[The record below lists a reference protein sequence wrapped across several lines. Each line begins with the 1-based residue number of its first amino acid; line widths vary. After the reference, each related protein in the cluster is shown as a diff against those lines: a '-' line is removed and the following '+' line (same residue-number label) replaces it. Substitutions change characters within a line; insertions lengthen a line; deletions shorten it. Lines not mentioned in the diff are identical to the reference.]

1 MEKKIDIKNLL
12 GSFLISFSIC
22 FLIFLYAPT
31 QIYISNALDF
41 SFNITDIW
49 RYMLPLSIISA
60 VIGTLV
66 LTAVYRLNPKAG
78 MLLAIIFTGLL
89 LAFFV
94 EGNFFAVK
102 LPILDGNEINWNE
115 YIGNRILSC
124 AVWCICVLASI
135 FCFFIFKQEKTLKII
150 RWISAILLLFMVITL
165 LISCV
170 TDRNLLNEKSDATL
184 TADGMMEMS
193 KENNFVIFLLDSIDA
208 TSFKNVVNENPECK
222 EVFRGFT
229 SFTNTLCMY
238 PFTDR
243 SVPYILFGKM
253 NDNSYYF
260 PDYLEEAINESP
272 FFEKL
277 SENGYDQRI
286 YSDLLQGINISK
298 QKFGNF
304 VTAENLRNPGL
315 FCRMLIKLTGFR
327 YLPFDL
333 KRFCTLTPENIYI
346 DSLKTTDGDSFDL
359 YSFNNVDLY
368 NRIEDNEI
376 VYSNKKCFRFIYAWG
391 AHAPYIY
398 DKNLNEISDATYEEA
413 IESSIRLVEV
423 YLDKLKNSGVFD
435 NTVIVVMAD
444 HGINT
449 ANYLGREGRQNPFM
463 LIKGIGE
470 NHEYTENDAPVS
482 HADLQTAFINLLS
495 GKNSGEAFEWTEGDI
510 RTRTFML
517 SDSGAWTDITEFE
530 TDGHASE
537 TRTLRPTG
545 RVFPYEG
552 ST

>member
-1 MEKKIDIKNLL
+1 MSNKQNRSAFLNSLL
-12 GSFLISFSIC
+12 IC
-22 FLIFLYAPT
+22 FSLCFMIFLYGPT

-115 YIGNRILSC
+115 YIGNRILSYV
-124 AVWCICVLASI
+124 VWCICVFGSAFS
-135 FCFFIFKQEKTLKII
+135 FFIVKQEISVKAVK
-150 RWISAILLLFMVITL
+150 WISTIVLLFMAVTL
-165 LISCV
+165 LVSCI
-170 TDRNLLNEKSDATL
+170 TDKRALSEKSDATL
-184 TADGMMEMS
+184 TADGMLEMS
-193 KENNFVIFLLDSIDA
+193 EENNFVIFLLDSVDSR
-208 TSFKNVVNENPECK
+208 SFENVLDKNPEYK
-222 EVFRGFT
+222 EVFSAFT
-229 SFTNTLCMY
+229 SYTNTLCMY

-243 SVPYILFGKM
+243 SVPYILFGKI
-253 NDNSYYF
+253 NDNSLYF
-260 PDYLEEAINESP
+260 PDYLEEAINGSP
-272 FFEKL
+272 FFEVL
-277 SENGYDQRI
+277 SKEGYDQRV
-286 YSDLLQGINISK
+286 YTDLLQGISISK

-304 VTAENLRNPGL
+304 VTAEKFKNPVL
-315 FCRMLIKLTGFR
+315 FCKMLLKLSGFR

-333 KRFCTLTPENIYI
+333 KRFCVLTPENIYN
-346 DSLKTTDGDSFDL
+346 DCLKTTDNDSLDL

-368 NRIEDNEI
+368 NRIQNGEI
-376 VYSNKKCFRFIYAWG
+376 IYSNKKCFRFIYAWG

-398 DKNLNEISDATYEEA
+398 DKDLNEISDATYEEA
-413 IESSIRLVEV
+413 IECSVKLVDV
-423 YLDKLKNSGVFD
+423 YLEKLKNAGIFD
-435 NTVIVVMAD
+435 NSVIVVLAD

-449 ANYLGREGRQNPFM
+449 ANYLGREGRQNPIM

-470 NHEYTENDAPVS
+470 QHEYRRNDAPVS
-482 HADLQTAFINLLS
+482 HADLQSAYKKLLE
-495 GKNSGEAFEWTEGDI
+495 GKSSGEIFEWKEEDA
-510 RTRTFML
+510 RTRTYML
-517 SDSGAWTDITEFE
+517 SNSGVWTDLAEFE

-537 TRTLRPTG
+537 TGALHPTD
-545 RVFPYEG
+545 RVFPYNG
-552 ST
+552 NF